1 MLKIEYFRKIIFI
14 GSLLLLSATL
24 VYAEDSDSYY
34 LSTTFNAGFSD
45 MDNIKMSHRLTEAQE
60 LLRMRI

>member
-1 MLKIEYFRKIIFI
+1 MLKIKYFRLIKWM
-14 GSLLLLSATL
+14 GNLLFLSATL

-45 MDNIKMSHRLTEAQE
+45 MDNIKNVAPILINFVFPQ
-60 LLRMRI
+60 RI